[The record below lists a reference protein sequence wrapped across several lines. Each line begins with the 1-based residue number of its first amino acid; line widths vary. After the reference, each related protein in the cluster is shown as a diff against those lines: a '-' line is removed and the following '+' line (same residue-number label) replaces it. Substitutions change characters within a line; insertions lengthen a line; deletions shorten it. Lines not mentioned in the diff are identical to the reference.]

1 MNTLHD
7 DALFPVM
14 SRLPFDDDANFQRSY
29 VHAARLRK
37 ERQIHPDKAE
47 LVQFAERLRNNPR
60 LDDIIHRL
68 KTTPYPNRKLMGVEL
83 NTETIADLLDRAI
96 NASLNAIQGE
106 PGIWGPNEFRE
117 DDEKAAIARLIFRVI
132 DAVLC
137 PEQIENTPPYNISY
151 KPRPIDAV
159 NPSPAAR
166 IIETQETNDHRR
178 LRFVFESNP
187 VVNDRT
193 RDLLKVEFY
202 RKRDGGNQ
210 LVLDRD
216 ILITTESRGH
226 EGQPFSV
233 QQFVERLIHAEEIV
247 EFRIGHQTPRM
258 YSTTPIVDRFV
269 ITRLVRYILE
279 EARLFHVA
287 DGRVMVSSAFSD
299 LAI

>member
-1 MNTLHD
+1 
-7 DALFPVM
+7 
-14 SRLPFDDDANFQRSY
+14 
-29 VHAARLRK
+29 
-37 ERQIHPDKAE
+37 
-47 LVQFAERLRNNPR
+47 
-60 LDDIIHRL
+60 
-68 KTTPYPNRKLMGVEL
+68 MGVEL
-83 NTETIADLLDRAI
+83 KIVSVADVLERAI
-96 NASLNAIQGE
+96 NASLNDIHGE
-106 PGIWGPNEFRE
+106 SGRSEPSEFRE

-137 PEQIENTPPYNISY
+137 PEHIENTPPYDISY
-151 KPRPIDAV
+151 NPIPLNAA

-166 IIETQETNDHRR
+166 IIETRETNDHRR

-193 RDLLKVEFY
+193 RDLLRVEFY